1 VAAYGAA
8 AKGNTLLNYCGIK
21 NDLIEFVVDAN
32 PNKQGKWLPASHIP
46 VMNEAHLKQ
55 TKPQYV
61 IILPW
66 NLKEEITKQL
76 AYIKD
81 WGGRFIVPVPKLEI
95 I

>member
-1 VAAYGAA
+1 
-8 AKGNTLLNYCGIK
+8 
-21 NDLIEFVVDAN
+21 VVDAN

-55 TKPQYV
+55 TKPQFV

-66 NLKEEITKQL
+66 NLKEEITQQL

-81 WGGRFIVPVPKLEI
+81 WGGRFIIPVPRLEI